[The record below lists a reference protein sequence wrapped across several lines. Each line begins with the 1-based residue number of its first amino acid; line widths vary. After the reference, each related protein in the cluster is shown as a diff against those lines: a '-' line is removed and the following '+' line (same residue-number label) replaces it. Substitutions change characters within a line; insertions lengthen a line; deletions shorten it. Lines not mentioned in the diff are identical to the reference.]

1 MAQVRA
7 AQNAPGLPGGPCR
20 VNARS
25 LADEQPW
32 KITRFAARLA
42 APLRLGGRAVKGPDS
57 ACADGFLPDGAGQC
71 SQLLGQSPAFL
82 ATLSQLG
89 RIAASQA
96 PLLVEGETGSGK
108 ELVAR
113 AVHYR
118 GTRKDGPFVPVNC
131 GALPDHLVEAELF
144 GHERGAFTD
153 AKTAR
158 RGLVAQANEG
168 TLFLDEVDALS
179 AKAQV
184 AMLRFLQDQH
194 FRPLGS
200 THELRTDVRVIA
212 ATNQPLGA
220 MVQAGHFRCDLL
232 YRLKILHLV
241 LPPLRDRAGDAELL
255 ARQFVGALCEKY
267 KLAPKQFDAA
277 TLRWVGGQAWPG
289 NVRELENWV
298 HRELLMADGP
308 MIRAAP
314 EAPAREAP
322 VPGQALPGLQH
333 FQQAKAEVL
342 RAFER
347 DYAMEAMRQAAGNVT
362 QAARLAGQERR
373 AFGKLVKK
381 HGIDPKNLSA

>member
-1 MAQVRA
+1 V
-7 AQNAPGLPGGPCR
+7 PEESG
-20 VNARS
+20 
-25 LADEQPW
+25 
-32 KITRFAARLA
+32 
-42 APLRLGGRAVKGPDS
+42 
-57 ACADGFLPDGAGQC
+57 C
-71 SQLLGQSPAFL
+71 SELLGASPAFL
-82 ATLSQLG
+82 ATLSQLR
-89 RIAASQA
+89 RIAASEA

-118 GTRKDGPFVPVNC
+118 GTRRAGPFVPVNC

-144 GHERGAFTD
+144 GHARGAFTD

-184 AMLRFLQDQH
+184 TLLRFLQDQR

-200 THELRTDVRVIA
+200 SHELRCDVRVIA

-220 MVQAGHFRCDLL
+220 LAQDGRFRCDLL

-241 LPPLRDRAGDAELL
+241 LPPLRARTGDAELL
-255 ARQFVGALCEKY
+255 ARQFVGTLCDKY
-267 KLAPKQFDAA
+267 QLPRKQFDAA
-277 TLRWVGGQAWPG
+277 TLAWVRGYAWPG

-308 MIRAAP
+308 VICAAL
-314 EAPAREAP
+314 PARTGEEAAA
-322 VPGQALPGLQH
+322 GKALCS
-333 FQQAKAEVL
+333 FRQAKAEVL

-347 DYAMEAMRQAAGNVT
+347 DYALVVMRQAGGNVT
-362 QAARLAGQERR
+362 QAARLAGKERR
-373 AFGKLVKK
+373 AFGKLIKK
-381 HGIDPKNLSA
+381 HGIDPQNLRE